1 MSNIR
6 KPRRINS
13 YRRGYL
19 RSPAWFAR
27 RDQWFRDEQRRTG
40 TVACA
45 ACLVDGTARTL
56 ELHHLDYSG
65 VERTDAGWRAQ
76 EAHSDLVAVH
86 PYCHELLHRLLDR
99 DRVLARHRDRRTAS
113 LSALLHLRRKL
124 RAMGGAA

>member
-1 MSNIR
+1 MSNSR

-19 RSPAWFAR
+19 RSPAWFVR
-27 RDQWFRDEQRRTG
+27 RDQWFRDEQRRAG
-40 TVACA
+40 TVTYA
-45 ACLVDGTARTL
+45 ACLVDGTVRTL

-65 VERTDAGWRAQ
+65 VERSDAGWRAH

-99 DRVLARHRDRRTAS
+99 DRLLARHRDRRTAS
-113 LSALLHLRRKL
+113 LSALLRLRRKL
-124 RAMGGAA
+124 REMRGAA